1 MGFGAV
7 RGADDGLDT
16 SPILVDVVAAQ
27 KVILRVISI
36 VLYGPAISS
45 MDPLHY
51 PPQKV
56 VLMRGHNLHLA
67 LVRHLR
73 QNVLVQLRVSCAR
86 EAFLAIGTE
95 A

>member
-1 MGFGAV
+1 MARQFPQWI
-7 RGADDGLDT
+7 RGT
-16 SPILVDVVAAQ
+16 T
-27 KVILRVISI
+27 
-36 VLYGPAISS
+36 
-45 MDPLHY
+45 
-51 PPQKV
+51 PPQKKV